1 MKTVK
6 LVFILTIIL
15 ALILLVVQNTSPLQV
30 RFLWFSAEMPAV
42 LLLLLTAVGGFALG
56 ILVVLFMSCG
66 TKSRPYT
73 GGE

>member
-56 ILVVLFMSCG
+56 ILVVIFMSSG